1 MDRLKITGCASA
13 LADSRVDNET
23 LCQNLETDPAWIE
36 ARTGIRARRHLET
49 LSLEALTAEA
59 CRGALE
65 QAGRDPQDIDVLVCA
80 TCSSE
85 KRVPSLASRAAR
97 LLHLPEHVLCFD
109 VNAACCGFLDALHA
123 AGSLLQPGQKALVA
137 GAEQLS
143 ALTDFRD
150 RNTAILFGDGAG
162 AVVLEETGAG
172 PAWYVHSFT
181 PDENHLLETI
191 PDETGQER
199 IRMKGRE
206 VFRYAVETLPRLI
219 EEVTEKSPWN
229 KEDIC
234 LVVPHQANARILH
247 SARQRLQLEEDRF
260 LVCLDETG
268 NTSAAS
274 LPMALAEA
282 QKQGKLKKGKPVVL
296 AAFGAGL
303 CAGAVLFAW

>member
-1 MDRLKITGCASA
+1 MDRLRITGCAIA
-13 LADSRVDNET
+13 PADRRVDNEA
-23 LCQNLETDPAWIE
+23 LCQSLDADPAWIE
-36 ARTGIRARRHLET
+36 ARTGIQSRRRLEKET
-49 LSLEALTAEA
+49 LEALTARA
-59 CRGALE
+59 CLDALE
-65 QAGRDPQDIDVLVCA
+65 QAQCSPEDIDVFVCA
-80 TCSSE
+80 TCSSQ
-85 KRVPSLASRAAR
+85 RVPSLASRTAR
-97 LLHLPEHVLCFD
+97 MLHLPGHVLCFD
-109 VNAACCGFLDALHA
+109 LNAACCGFLDALHA

-143 ALTDFRD
+143 LLTDPQD

-162 AVVLEETGAG
+162 AVVLEEKDAG

-181 PDENHLLETI
+181 PDESSLLETV
-191 PDETGQER
+191 PDENGQPR

-219 EEVTEKSPWN
+219 EEVIEKSPWTA
-229 KEDIC
+229 EDIR
-234 LVVPHQANARILH
+234 LVVPHQANARILK
-247 SARQRLQLEEDRF
+247 SARQRLHLEEDRF
-260 LVCLDETG
+260 LVCIAETG

-282 QKQGKLKKGKPVVL
+282 QRQGKLEKGKPVVL